1 MVSNNKMSNSNTGPE
16 LKRDLEQRIKIIE
29 NLDDAELG
37 SFKAFDWW
45 ILILLALVI
54 PAIVVELAR

>member
-1 MVSNNKMSNSNTGPE
+1 MPHSNIDPE

-45 ILILLALVI
+45 LLILLALVI
-54 PAIVVELAR
+54 PAIVIEIAR

>member
-1 MVSNNKMSNSNTGPE
+1 MSQRNVDAE
-16 LKRDLEQRIKIIE
+16 LKRDLEQRIEIIE

-45 ILILLALVI
+45 LLIVLALVI
-54 PAIVVELAR
+54 PAIVIEIAR